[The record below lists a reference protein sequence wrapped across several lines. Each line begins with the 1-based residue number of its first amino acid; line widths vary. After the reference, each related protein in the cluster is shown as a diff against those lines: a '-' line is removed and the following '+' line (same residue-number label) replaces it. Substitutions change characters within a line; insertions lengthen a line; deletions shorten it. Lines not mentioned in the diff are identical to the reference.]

1 MCKLKSTLCEFCQGW
16 LGACCVSCHLVTI
29 MQNVFAWHSLY
40 LMHLLAAWLEFAAQ
54 ISTPVLCL
62 FLVWCLHVC
71 TDGCCTWSVRALLF
85 VCLSTLSACSQL
97 IKAWCQLSCFLPCC
111 LSGVTSS
118 RHHLPLL
125 LVLLLRSC
133 SSSHLNWVV
142 PSLNS
147 LRTLLLDFASPY
159 FFFLLLCLTT
169 LLPLKLCYRPHLCV
183 STCV

>member
-1 MCKLKSTLCEFCQGW
+1 M
-16 LGACCVSCHLVTI
+16 
-29 MQNVFAWHSLY
+29 
-40 LMHLLAAWLEFAAQ
+40 
-54 ISTPVLCL
+54 
-62 FLVWCLHVC
+62 
-71 TDGCCTWSVRALLF
+71 RALLF

-159 FFFLLLCLTT
+159 FFFSSAVPYHPVTLET
-169 LLPLKLCYRPHLCV
+169 LLPSSPVCDYMRLTPKHHSFKTVTCFERSGTLCFGKSNIGLCRSV
-183 STCV
+183 